1 MQCTYRPTCPG
12 CPLAEVPYDEQLVR
26 KKARLQDALSVF
38 PHLRLPPV
46 ADVVPATRT
55 EGYRHRL
62 KLPVDV
68 QGRDVH
74 IGLYDQQTGDVLDT
88 PDCPVLADPLNE
100 ALHALKAWLRGRH
113 EVHSVDLRL
122 SDDTQKMQL
131 VLACRR
137 GQLQGGK
144 QALAELR
151 KAVPA
156 LSSIA
161 VSHAD
166 PERKRVMGR
175 RPKIIVGEPWIT
187 EKIGSTGYR
196 LFPGAFFQ
204 ADPDNARQL
213 HDLVKGYVGEAD
225 TLMDLYAGV
234 GSYGLM
240 LAPQV
245 RKVIAVEEV
254 PQAAE
259 AARAM
264 APDHV
269 QVITSKV
276 EDLTFE
282 DAVDVAILNPA
293 RRGADPKTLRQV
305 ARLAN
310 RLVYVSCGP
319 ETLARDLDI
328 LAANGMRAT
337 AITPIDLFPQTP
349 EVETV
354 VHLEKA
360 APLRTW
366 KGAGGKAA
374 GPWTGKPSG
383 VVDRVE
389 ELVVLAVGRVN
400 PRLQLREADVT
411 YIGTVATHTLVK
423 LSNLRAPPLH
433 AIKALGRLGHPV
445 AGSPGPTQ
453 RFFQEK
459 AGLLRPFIH
468 NTRSKGTWAP
478 LHGDLVLALRK
489 LGAPERIVQQLM
501 EPRGAQGGT
510 RGPRGRDTGGRG
522 RRGPSGRGPGG
533 RRRK

>member
-1 MQCTYRPTCPG
+1 MQCSYRPTCPG
-12 CPLAEVPYDEQLVR
+12 CPLAEVPYDEQLTR
-26 KKARLQDALSVF
+26 KKARLLAALSVF
-38 PHLRLPPV
+38 PHLRLPQV

-62 KLPVDV
+62 KLPVDI
-68 QGRDVH
+68 QGREVH

-100 ALHALKAWLRGRH
+100 ALHALKAWLRGRR

-131 VLACRR
+131 VLACNR
-137 GQLQGGK
+137 GKLLGGRD
-144 QALAELR
+144 ALADLR
-151 KAVPA
+151 KAVPG
-156 LSSIA
+156 LTSIA
-161 VSHAD
+161 ISHAD

-175 RPKIIVGEPWIT
+175 RPKVIVGEPWIT
-187 EKIGSTGYR
+187 EKIGGTGYR

-213 HDLVKGYVGEAD
+213 HDLVKGYVGKAD

-245 RKVIAVEEV
+245 SKVIAVEEV

-264 APDHV
+264 APKHV

-276 EDLTFE
+276 EELTFE
-282 DAVDVAILNPA
+282 DSVDVAILNPA

-305 ARLAN
+305 AKLAK

-328 LAANGMRAT
+328 LATNGMRVT

-354 VHLEKA
+354 VHLEKK

-366 KGAGGKAA
+366 RGPGGKAA

-383 VVDRVE
+383 VVDKVE

-400 PRLQLREADVT
+400 PRLQLREADVS
-411 YIGTVATHTLVK
+411 YIGTVATHTLIK

-433 AIKALGRLGHPV
+433 AIKALGRLGHPI

-453 RFFQEK
+453 RFFQDK

-468 NTRSKGTWAP
+468 NTKSKGTWAP
-478 LHGDLVLALRK
+478 LHGDLVLSLRK
-489 LGAPERIVQQLM
+489 LGAPERIVQQLLDPS
-501 EPRGAQGGT
+501 EGRQGS
-510 RGPRGRDTGGRG
+510 RGPR
-522 RRGPSGRGPGG
+522 GRGPGG
-533 RRRK
+533 RGGKGFKGRGGPRRK